1 LITTLAIAAQA
12 ATLSGGIT
20 VNGVQGDFTTA
31 GYTFTFTTDSGY
43 TSTIGSVG
51 YNSPA
56 DMSYFL
62 SNTLGW
68 TPPTSEAPPLAWGP
82 GDSATVNIVADFG
95 GDTATG
101 TGTVA
106 YPSTSFG
113 IVDLVGATPPIV
125 LLDTGRIRNTNITR
139 VGNDLEI
146 SWGFADDIPIDVKI
160 YQYAAVDAEAPTVAT
175 EYVFMVDKLAAET
188 SHLIVDG
195 AYDGNSSY
203 FRVVPEFL
211 VDADILADANNSIT
225 VGKIEVQSEAN
236 GYVFVALPFQE
247 DGISLTNLIGDQ
259 LQDAGSLF
267 LWWEGNT
274 YGLSTYSGGN
284 WGTDH
289 SLRLGEGFLMFAP
302 STKSV
307 ALTGRF
313 GTLASAPT
321 QTLLSGYNLIAYPY
335 PRSDSA
341 TNVGFS
347 APETGDMVLGWDKNI
362 QEFYPPT
369 TFSGGD
375 WSDIPSTQLGLG
387 QSKFYYSES
396 GLTWTIVFP

>member
-160 YQYAAVDAEAPTVAT
+160 Y
-175 EYVFMVDKLAAET
+175 
-188 SHLIVDG
+188 
-195 AYDGNSSY
+195 
-203 FRVVPEFL
+203 
-211 VDADILADANNSIT
+211 
-225 VGKIEVQSEAN
+225 
-236 GYVFVALPFQE
+236 
-247 DGISLTNLIGDQ
+247 LTNLIGDQ